1 MKKLASLLILA
12 IAYGLITVSA
22 FILSQYWQEQYK
34 KEHDISKYVTMV
46 EEELIPQDTIDSWD
60 VFYLALTFIESSW
73 NPEALNPSS
82 GALGLIQAMPEGT
95 CGFVDEA
102 NRLIGYRKYD
112 NSSRTDPEANR
123 QMFDIVNYYRNPNL
137 DFDYAIQL
145 HNPGAD
151 PSYSRNIMNK
161 YNELREYYIRHDTIL
176 YIDTKASIERTLQSV

>member
-12 IAYGLITVSA
+12 IVFGFTAVSA
-22 FILSQYWQEQYK
+22 FILPQYWQEHDK
-34 KEHDISKYVTMV
+34 KAHDISKYVAMV
-46 EEELIPQDTIDSWD
+46 EEELIPQDTVDSWD
-60 VFYLALTFIESSW
+60 VFYLALTFVESSW
-73 NPEALNPSS
+73 DTISSNPKS

-102 NRLIGYRKYD
+102 NRLLGYHKYD
-112 NSSRTDPEANR
+112 NSSRMDPEANR

-137 DFDYAIQL
+137 DFEYAIQL

-161 YNELREYYIRHDTIL
+161 YNELREYYIRHNTIL
-176 YIDTKASIERTLQSV
+176 YIDTKTSIERSLKSV